1 MAAPTKYP
9 DWALNDETSPAGRPN
24 KIDIPTQVRDSGI
37 KAGELFGRQFVNENF
52 NLIGK
57 WVRHLEE
64 EINNIV
70 ITPSSAIIGS
80 IYPVGAVWQ
89 SFGNQ
94 NPGTQL
100 GVGTWTRVGGYLAG
114 YIGGDNSFGVVGATI
129 GSKTH
134 THTNSFN
141 ISQSGAHTHTVSRDG
156 WGVVQQS
163 QGNTPNLQQPSVAG
177 RLVTGSGRGG
187 DELEPLAHASGDVST
202 TEEGGHTHSIT
213 GGINSA
219 SNLPPSTVIN
229 IWRRVS

>member
-24 KIDIPTQVRDSGI
+24 KMDIPTQVRDSGI
-37 KAGELFGRQFVNENF
+37 KAGESFGRQFVNENF
-52 NLIGK
+52 NLLGK

-114 YIGGDNSFGVVGATI
+114 YIGGDSSFGVVGASI

-134 THTNSFN
+134 THTNSFS
-141 ISQSGAHTHTVSRDG
+141 ISPNGAHAHTVSRDG
-156 WGVVQQS
+156 WGTIQQS
-163 QGNTPNLQQPSVAG
+163 GGLPEPSTGG
-177 RLVTGSGRGG
+177 RLVTGSG
-187 DELEPLAHASGDVST
+187 DNEKAEKLESLAHASVDTGT
-202 TEEGGHTHSIT
+202 TEEGDHTHSLT